1 MHIHRRPAHSRT
13 VAHKRGDAYM
23 RVRDCTL
30 AILTAGASA
39 PPGGLSLLP
48 FAALTSAALGRG
60 GEALRGGEVL
70 RARPGVPAMESP
82 SPCPPR
88 RRHTADWQGRP
99 ATCTAAVTLAL
110 RLPSAGAGEGI
121 VAADAIVTS
130 GTAAPSSK
138 SMRVHWRINAHER
151 PGFIMVAA
159 RNADPSVRWRPS
171 PRAMPSALP
180 AQLSTQ
186 DKSHWPISAS
196 CTCPPGLQGPSG
208 PSAKTSQPFHN

>member
-1 MHIHRRPAHSRT
+1 MASIHGKKMHIHRRPAHSRT

-121 VAADAIVTS
+121 VAAPQCGSLRALAPLTPGDAKRLAGPT
-130 GTAAPSSK
+130 
-138 SMRVHWRINAHER
+138 VHAGQI
-151 PGFIMVAA
+151 PL
-159 RNADPSVRWRPS
+159 ADLRLLHLS
-171 PRAMPSALP
+171 P
-180 AQLSTQ
+180 
-186 DKSHWPISAS
+186 W
-196 CTCPPGLQGPSG
+196 PSG
-208 PSAKTSQPFHN
+208 PVWSLR